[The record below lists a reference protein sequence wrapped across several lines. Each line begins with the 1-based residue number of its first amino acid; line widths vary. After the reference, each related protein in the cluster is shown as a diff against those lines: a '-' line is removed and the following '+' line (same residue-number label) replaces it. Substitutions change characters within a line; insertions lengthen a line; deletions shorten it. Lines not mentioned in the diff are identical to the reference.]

1 MTEIHSFIYG
11 IAADGTVRKITV
23 SRDGGAT
30 HMTLNPPH
38 GSNAVPVREIVGQDR
53 VPLQEAKRVF
63 DLDEAIEVPAD
74 LDETPPRREDS
85 RRYRGQGGRTQ
96 RGQRVSYPR

>member
-1 MTEIHSFIYG
+1 MAEIHSFIYG

-38 GSNAVPVREIVGQDR
+38 GSDVVPVREIVEQDR
-53 VPLQEAKRVF
+53 ISLQEAKRVF

-74 LDETPPRREDS
+74 LDETPVGEKIRADIEVKAVARKEAS
-85 RRYRGQGGRTQ
+85 G
-96 RGQRVSYPR
+96 